1 MQDRDVA
8 LLTLFVGG
16 ALSVAVLLAAFLA
29 ALVISQRRRIS
40 VEPDDSG
47 KGKPAFVLVGI
58 DGDGKDL
65 LGTILE
71 LHNPCPPFC
80 DGTSALGA

>member
-1 MQDRDVA
+1 MQDRN
-8 LLTLFVGG
+8 LTLFALFVGG

-58 DGDGKDL
+58 DENGKDL

-71 LHNPCPPFC
+71 IHLPCPPEC
-80 DGTSALGA
+80 DATSKLFA